1 VSKEYFSFK
10 DTYGIDIVQ
19 GEDDITI
26 LATAVVI
33 DLVNQSKESKQ
44 GNDGKKSS

>member
-1 VSKEYFSFK
+1 MRYLMKQKRFAWA
-10 DTYGIDIVQ
+10 DTYGIDIVD

-33 DLVNQSKESKQ
+33 DQVNNARRSNFS
-44 GNDGKKSS
+44 G